1 MTKNTFIGIDPGTSG
16 GIAIIESGGGILS
29 RKMPDNPHE
38 LAAELQWYANRNN
51 VIAIVEQVGAA
62 RGQSDNRKQG
72 VSSAFKFGFQAGTI
86 HGVLASLKIP
96 MELVSPVVWQRH
108 FGLTRKDKSEKIT
121 AKKNRHKAKAAQLFP
136 SQKITHAT
144 ADPLLLAEYGKRTFS
159 SAEPESHL

>member
-1 MTKNTFIGIDPGTSG
+1 MKIETFIGIDPGASG
-16 GIAIIESGGGILS
+16 GIAIIESGGGVIS

-51 VIAIVEQVGAA
+51 VIAIVEQVQAM
-62 RGQSDNRKQG
+62 RGQTDNRKQG

-96 MELVSPVVWQRH
+96 MELVSPVVWQRQ
-108 FGLTRKDKSEKIT
+108 FGLTRRSKSESIT
-121 AKKNRHKAKAAQLFP
+121 DKKNRHKAKAAQLFP

-144 ADPLLLAEYGKRTFS
+144 ADPLLLAEYGKRTLGDS
-159 SAEPESHL
+159 Q